1 MLLFL
6 IRITWDVLLE
16 AWHDVVWR
24 NKSNQRPVYEARVG
38 FEDLSMR
45 LVSILLPS
53 RKDPRRRNL
62 DPEEDKCRIQF
73 PERNRLLNLL
83 LIYIVECR
91 RR

>member
-1 MLLFL
+1 
-6 IRITWDVLLE
+6 
-16 AWHDVVWR
+16 
-24 NKSNQRPVYEARVG
+24 
-38 FEDLSMR
+38 MR

-83 LIYIVECR
+83 LIHIVECSR
-91 RR
+91 RRNIHYLSIFYVKSTLV